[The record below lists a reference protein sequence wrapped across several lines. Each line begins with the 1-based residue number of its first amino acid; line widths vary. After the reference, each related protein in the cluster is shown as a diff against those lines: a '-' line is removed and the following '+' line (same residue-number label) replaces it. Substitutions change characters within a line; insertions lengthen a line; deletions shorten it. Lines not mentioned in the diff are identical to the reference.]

1 MIKTGRKGAVKIA
14 DTTVASLSNWKLSIK
29 QALIEVS
36 HFGNDGW
43 DETVGGNCAFEGS
56 FEGSYDKSD
65 KTGQMAIQGAIV
77 SGDDLTIDF
86 IVDETDATDKYV
98 GKVKIETIDIDV
110 SPKEV
115 VKISVKFKGNGA
127 LTFPTSPASIAE

>member
-1 MIKTGRKGAVKIA
+1 MIKTGRHGQVRLDDVVIA
-14 DTTVASLSNWKLSIK
+14 NLSNWKLSIK
-29 QALIEVS
+29 QALIDVS

-43 DETVGGNCAFEGS
+43 DEVVAGNCSFEGS

-65 KTGQMAIQGAIV
+65 AKGQMAIQEAII
-77 SGDDLTIDF
+77 SGEDLEIDF
-86 IVDETDATDKYV
+86 IIDKNDETDKYT
-98 GKVKIETIDIDV
+98 GKVKIETIDIDT

-127 LTFPTSPASIAE
+127 LTFPTQAE

>member
-1 MIKTGRKGAVKIA
+1 MIKTGRHGQVKIA
-14 DTTVASLSNWKLSIK
+14 DTVVASLSNWKLSIK
-29 QALIEVS
+29 QSLIDVS

-43 DETVGGNCAFEGS
+43 DEVVAGNCSFEGS

-65 KTGQMAIQGAIV
+65 IQGQMKIQKAIV
-77 SGDDLTIDF
+77 SGEDLEIDF
-86 IVDETDATDKYV
+86 IVDKNDATDKYV
-98 GKVKIETIDIDV
+98 GSVKIETIDIDT

-127 LTFPTSPASIAE
+127 LTFPTEE

>member
-1 MIKTGRKGAVKIA
+1 MIKTGRHGQVKIA
-14 DTTVASLSNWKLSIK
+14 DTVVASLSNWKLSIK
-29 QALIEVS
+29 QTLIDIS

-43 DETVGGNCAFEGS
+43 DEVVAGNCSFEGS

-65 KTGQMAIQGAIV
+65 TQGQMKMQNAIV
-77 SGDDLTIDF
+77 SGEDLEIDF
-86 IVDETDATDKYV
+86 IVDKNDATDKYV
-98 GKVKIETIDIDV
+98 GRVKIETIDIDT

-127 LTFPTSPASIAE
+127 LTFPTEE

>member
-1 MIKTGRKGAVKIA
+1 MIKTGRHGQVKIA
-14 DTTVASLSNWKLSIK
+14 DAVVASLSNWKLSIK
-29 QALIEVS
+29 QSLIDVS

-43 DETVGGNCAFEGS
+43 DEVVAGNCSFEGS

-65 KTGQMAIQGAIV
+65 IQGQMKIQNAIV
-77 SGDDLTIDF
+77 SGEDLEIDF
-86 IVDETDATDKYV
+86 IVDKNDATDKYV
-98 GKVKIETIDIDV
+98 GRVKIETIDIDT

-127 LTFPTSPASIAE
+127 LTFPTNPAEE

>member
-1 MIKTGRKGAVKIA
+1 MIKTGRHGQVKIA
-14 DTTVASLSNWKLSIK
+14 NTVVASLSNWKLSIK
-29 QALIEVS
+29 QTLIDIS

-43 DETVGGNCAFEGS
+43 DEVVAGNCSFEGS

-65 KTGQMAIQGAIV
+65 TQGQMKMQNAIV
-77 SGDDLTIDF
+77 SGEDLVIDF
-86 IVDETDATDKYV
+86 IVDKNDATDKYV
-98 GKVKIETIDIDV
+98 GRVKIETIDIDT

-127 LTFPTSPASIAE
+127 LTFPTNPAEE

>member
-1 MIKTGRKGAVKIA
+1 MIKTGRYGQVKL
-14 DTTVASLSNWKLSIK
+14 DNVVVANLSNWKLSIK
-29 QALIEVS
+29 QSLIDVS

-43 DETVGGNCAFEGS
+43 DEVVAGNCSFEGS

-65 KTGQMAIQGAIV
+65 ANGQMAIQEAIV
-77 SGDDLTIDF
+77 SGQDLDIDF
-86 IVDETDATDKYV
+86 IIDKNDETDKYT
-98 GKVKIETIDIDV
+98 GKVKIETIDIDT

-127 LTFPTSPASIAE
+127 LTFPTQAE

>member
-1 MIKTGRKGAVKIA
+1 MIKTGRHGQVKIA
-14 DTTVASLSNWKLSIK
+14 NTVVASLSNWKLSIK
-29 QALIEVS
+29 QTLIDIS

-43 DETVGGNCAFEGS
+43 DEVVAGNCSFEGS

-65 KTGQMAIQGAIV
+65 TQGQMKMQNAIV
-77 SGDDLTIDF
+77 SGEDLVIDF
-86 IVDETDATDKYV
+86 IVDKNDATDKYV
-98 GKVKIETIDIDV
+98 GKVKIETIDIDT

-127 LTFPTSPASIAE
+127 LTFPTNLAEE

>member
-1 MIKTGRKGAVKIA
+1 MIKTGRHGQVKLDDVVIA
-14 DTTVASLSNWKLSIK
+14 NLSNWKLSIK
-29 QALIEVS
+29 QALIDVS

-43 DETVGGNCAFEGS
+43 DEVVAGNCSFEGS

-65 KTGQMAIQGAIV
+65 AKGQMAIQEAIV
-77 SGDDLTIDF
+77 SGQDLEIDF
-86 IVDETDATDKYV
+86 IIDKNDETDKYT
-98 GKVKIETIDIDV
+98 GKVKIETIDIDT

-127 LTFPTSPASIAE
+127 LTFPTEA

>member
-1 MIKTGRKGAVKIA
+1 MIKTGRHGQVKIA
-14 DTTVASLSNWKLSIK
+14 NTVVASLSNWKLSIK
-29 QALIEVS
+29 QSLIDVS

-43 DETVGGNCAFEGS
+43 DEVVAGNCSFEGS

-65 KTGQMAIQGAIV
+65 IQGQMKIQKAIV
-77 SGDDLTIDF
+77 SGEDLEIDF
-86 IVDETDATDKYV
+86 IVDKNDATDKYV
-98 GKVKIETIDIDV
+98 GRVKIETIDIDT

-127 LTFPTSPASIAE
+127 LTFPTNPAEE